1 MENVRNGEERTQIIS
16 GASSGELHSVLVL
29 PSQKQLST
37 TTGGEGTLMKMT
49 MAKFQIKEMENVK
62 NTYFGKKTNIKNNE
76 CC

>member
-1 MENVRNGEERTQIIS
+1 
-16 GASSGELHSVLVL
+16 
-29 PSQKQLST
+29 
-37 TTGGEGTLMKMT
+37 MKMT